1 MWIFNWPS
9 QDIRHS
15 ARMARQRQAS
25 PGRTFAGLQTFLG
38 YEGKMFRGFVS
49 VCALVLATPVLAAD
63 RPSAADA
70 IAQKFAGPPPTSTP
84 KPLKPAHV
92 QAAKPQVADFQPAR
106 AERPNI
112 DYEMDMLRRA
122 RAELASEKTAAQPV
136 AAAAS
141 PAPVSPAIHVVA
153 AAPTPAPEAVP
164 APVAAPAAVPPAL
177 PAAAAAAVSLPAPS
191 PAPTKTAESTPPP
204 APPKPDVQANVD
216 PKPAEP
222 TQAPAA
228 AIVPAQHA
236 TLLLALETSGA
247 SSKSAAAPTFD
258 PMVCLGDSC
267 FISAGLNADAVKLTK
282 VDALKLKST
291 SDASPDS
298 CKGKVGCVFRNIA
311 VPLGAQIQVIE
322 LGSASHDPLHGSEAL
337 LDTTCKMGDSGLNCD
352 NPILTADFKIWLV
365 PEETARTAGV
375 QELEDTL
382 ADGLPHVD
390 MARATDK

>member
-1 MWIFNWPS
+1 
-9 QDIRHS
+9 
-15 ARMARQRQAS
+15 
-25 PGRTFAGLQTFLG
+25 
-38 YEGKMFRGFVS
+38 MFRGFVS
-49 VCALVLATPVLAAD
+49 VCALFLATPVLAAD
-63 RPSAADA
+63 RPSAADS
-70 IAQKFAGPPPTSTP
+70 IAQKFAGPPPTS
-84 KPLKPAHV
+84 KALKPAHA
-92 QAAKPQVADFQPAR
+92 QAAKPQIADAQPAR

-122 RAELASEKTAAQPV
+122 RAELTAEKAVVQST
-136 AAAAS
+136 AAAA
-141 PAPVSPAIHVVA
+141 PVTGGPA
-153 AAPTPAPEAVP
+153 AAPVAPPSVAAVATAPTPLPAPAP
-164 APVAAPAAVPPAL
+164 AAAPAAVPLAIS
-177 PAAAAAAVSLPAPS
+177 AAAAAAVSVS
-191 PAPTKTAESTPPP
+191 PPVATPPVETRSPTKTAESTPPP
-204 APPKPDVQANVD
+204 APPAAAAKPDVQAKVD

-222 TQAPAA
+222 IPSPVA

-247 SSKSAAAPTFD
+247 SSKSAAATAFD

-267 FISAGLNADAVKLTK
+267 FVSAGLNADAVKLTK
-282 VDALKLKST
+282 LDALKLKST

-311 VPLGAQIQVIE
+311 VPQGAQIQVIE
-322 LGSASHDPLHGSEAL
+322 LGSASHDPLHASDAK
-337 LDTTCKMGDSGLNCD
+337 LDATCKMSDSGLNCD

-390 MARATDK
+390 VARATDK